1 MTEEKW
7 KDIVS
12 TIKDDFKVFEHKTKD
27 LEKSPGQLEYIIFN
41 GPVGKMKLEF
51 ITKPLVIDKKAIGSR
66 RIGSQTK
73 VEYIYSDSEKVHTFK
88 AYKWDEAQNDWT
100 EMEAG
105 ESFKAL

>member
-12 TIKDDFKVFEHKTKD
+12 KIKDDFKVLENKTED
-27 LEKSPGQLEYIIFN
+27 LENLPGQLEYIIFD

-51 ITKPLVIDKKAIGSR
+51 ITKPLVIDKRAIGSR

-88 AYKWDEAQNDWT
+88 AYKWDDAQAGWVQ
-100 EMEAG
+100 MEAV